1 MRARAAAGV
10 GASSSVLASRHN
22 RRMVYVLA
30 VLLALALVA
39 LALLAR
45 HILIGSRT
53 SVLDPTERE
62 QLAEAMRADVL
73 RLQEQVQSAGVAQ
86 LVAQN
91 KALLSQETAR
101 GEEQLKARQEEIDR
115 AVGEVRRELE
125 GLRKFVREVDEQRG
139 RSIVALESVTRESGR
154 QTELLRQETKR
165 LNEVL
170 SGAQS
175 RGQWGERMAEDVLRL
190 AGMIEGVQ
198 YEKQRALG
206 EGARPDF
213 TFLIEGKRL
222 NMDVKTPMAHYQ
234 RYLAAASQSERA
246 EEAKAFRADVR
257 RRIGEVRSREYINP
271 EAGTLDYVLVFIPN
285 EQVYAFLHEN
295 DPELIDEALAQRVV
309 LCSPLTLFA
318 VLAVIRQAAK
328 NFRFAKR
335 TDEVLRTLGA
345 FAQEWQKFKEQMNKL
360 ERALESARRAFDV
373 LASTRTRQLDRRLEK
388 IGELDAERAPAA
400 GSPLQALASAI
411 DEGSTEEGQQ
421 GESERPQ

>member
-1 MRARAAAGV
+1 
-10 GASSSVLASRHN
+10 
-22 RRMVYVLA
+22 MVY
-30 VLLALALVA
+30 LLGALLLVALVA
-39 LALLAR
+39 IALLAR
-45 HILIGSRT
+45 RLLAAGERPSA
-53 SVLDPTERE
+53 LDPGERE
-62 QLAEAMRADVL
+62 QLAQLMRAEVL
-73 RLQEQVQSAGVAQ
+73 RLQEEVQSAGVQQ
-86 LVAQN
+86 LVVQN
-91 KALLSQETAR
+91 KSLLAQETAR
-101 GEEQLKARQEEIDR
+101 GEEQLKARQQEIDR
-115 AVGEVRRELE
+115 TLGEVRRELE
-125 GLRKFVREVDEQRG
+125 GLREFVLTVDKQRG
-139 RSIVALESVTRESGR
+139 QSIVELATVTRESGR

-206 EGARPDF
+206 DGARPDF

-234 RYLAAASQSERA
+234 RYLSAASDAERA
-246 EEAKAFRADVR
+246 AEARAFRADVR
-257 RRIGEVRSREYINP
+257 ARISEVRGRDYIDP

-295 DPELIDEALAQRVV
+295 DPDLIDEALAQRVV

-318 VLAVIRQAAK
+318 VLAVIRQAAE

-335 TDEVLRTLGA
+335 TDEVLRALGA
-345 FAQEWQKFKEQMNKL
+345 FGAEWRKFKDQMGKL
-360 ERALESARRAFDV
+360 ERALESARRAYDA
-373 LASTRTRQLDRRLEK
+373 LAGTRTRQLDRRLER
-388 IGELDAERAPAA
+388 IGELGAEPGLPA

-411 DEGSTEEGQQ
+411 DQEAGDPQAGEGGSDAH
-421 GESERPQ
+421 RPPAQADG

>member
-1 MRARAAAGV
+1 
-10 GASSSVLASRHN
+10 
-22 RRMVYVLA
+22 MVYLLGA
-30 VLLALALVA
+30 LLLAALIA
-39 LALLAR
+39 IALLAR
-45 HILIGSRT
+45 RLLAAAERASA
-53 SVLDPTERE
+53 LDPGERE
-62 QLAEAMRADVL
+62 QLAQMMRAEVL
-73 RLQEQVQSAGVAQ
+73 RLQEEVQSAGVQQ
-86 LVAQN
+86 LVVQN
-91 KALLSQETAR
+91 KSLLAQETAR
-101 GEEQLKARQEEIDR
+101 GEEQLKARQQEIDR
-115 AVGEVRRELE
+115 ALGEVRRELE
-125 GLRKFVREVDEQRG
+125 GLREFVLTVDKQRG
-139 RSIVALESVTRESGR
+139 QSIVELATVTRESGR

-206 EGARPDF
+206 DGARPDF

-234 RYLAAASQSERA
+234 RYLSAASDAERA
-246 EEAKAFRADVR
+246 AEARAFRADVR
-257 RRIGEVRSREYINP
+257 ARISEVCGRDYIDP

-295 DPELIDEALAQRVV
+295 DPDLIDEALAQRVV

-318 VLAVIRQAAK
+318 VLAVIRQAAE

-335 TDEVLRTLGA
+335 TDEVLRALGA
-345 FAQEWQKFKEQMNKL
+345 FGAEWRKFKDQMGKL
-360 ERALESARRAFDV
+360 ERALESARRAYDA
-373 LASTRTRQLDRRLEK
+373 LAGTRTRQLDRRLER
-388 IGELDAERAPAA
+388 IGELGAEQGLPA

-411 DEGSTEEGQQ
+411 DQEAGDPQAGEEGSGAH
-421 GESERPQ
+421 RPPAQADG